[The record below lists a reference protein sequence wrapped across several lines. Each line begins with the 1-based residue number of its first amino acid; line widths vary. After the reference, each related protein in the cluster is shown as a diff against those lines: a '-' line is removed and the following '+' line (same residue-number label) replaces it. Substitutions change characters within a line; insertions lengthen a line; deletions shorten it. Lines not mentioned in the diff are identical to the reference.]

1 MLLTFPDFAYFYST
15 EKKPAVSKYI
25 YDIIKQGEHQRLDF
39 KFEISDARKIAKT
52 LVAFSNTDG
61 GKLLIGVKD
70 NGRIAGVRS
79 EEEYYMLESASSMY
93 CRPEVPFTTKRW
105 QVDGKTV
112 LEVDIPPGDE
122 KPYFSMNPEGKWLAY
137 VRVDDQNI
145 LANGIQVKVWQNEHK
160 KKGVYLHYS
169 EAEEKL
175 LSYLGDHGKITLGR
189 FCRIAGISRRK
200 ASQTLTKLATI
211 EVIRIIFTE
220 KNTYYELNEAK
231 DPG

>member
-1 MLLTFPDFAYFYST
+1 MHGTP
-15 EKKPAVSKYI
+15 KIIPALSNYI
-25 YDIIKQGEHQRLDF
+25 YNIIKQGEHQKLDF

-93 CRPEVPFTTKRW
+93 CKPEVPFITKRW
-105 QVDGKTV
+105 LVDGKTV
-112 LEVDIPPGDE
+112 LEVDIPPGEE
-122 KPYFSMNPEGKWLAY
+122 KPYLSQTPDGKWLAY

-145 LANGIQVKVWQNEHK
+145 LANSIQVRVWQNERK
-160 KKGVYLHYS
+160 KKGIYLHYT

-175 LSYLGDHGKITLGR
+175 LAFLRDHQTITLNR
-189 FCRIAGISRRK
+189 FCKVAGIGRRK
-200 ASQTLTKLATI
+200 ASQILAKMASI
-211 EVIRIIFTE
+211 GVIRIVFTE
-220 KNTYYELNEAK
+220 KLTWYELSSKIRNEM
-231 DPG
+231 P

>member
-1 MLLTFPDFAYFYST
+1 M
-15 EKKPAVSKYI
+15 SKYI
-25 YDIIKQGEHQRLDF
+25 YDIIKQGEHQQLDF
-39 KFEISDARKIAKT
+39 KFEIGDARKIAKT

-93 CRPEVPFTTKRW
+93 TKPVVPFSMKPW

-122 KPYFSMNPEGKWLAY
+122 KPYFSQTSEGKWLAY

-145 LANGIQVKVWQNEHK
+145 LANSIQVRVWQNEHK
-160 KKGVYLHYS
+160 KKGVYLQYS
-169 EAEEKL
+169 DAEEKL
-175 LSYLGDHGKITLGR
+175 LSYLRENGKITLNR
-189 FCRIAGISRRK
+189 FCRVAGIPRRK
-200 ASQTLTKLATI
+200 ATLVLTKLASI
-211 EVIRIIFTE
+211 NVIRIVFTE
-220 KNTYYELNEAK
+220 RQTWYELTGRSSADK
-231 DPG
+231 PSGF